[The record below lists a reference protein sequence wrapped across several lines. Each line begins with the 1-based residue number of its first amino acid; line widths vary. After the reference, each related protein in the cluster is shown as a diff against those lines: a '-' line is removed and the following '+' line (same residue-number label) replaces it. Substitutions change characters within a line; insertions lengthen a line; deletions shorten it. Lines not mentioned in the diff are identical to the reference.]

1 MFSGWG
7 ARHDDGDYEK
17 TLMIIMRNLIMM
29 MRNLIMIMMGLMML
43 IMKKATLTGLLR
55 RTQQVRGT
63 ARPVV
68 GDH

>member
-1 MFSGWG
+1 MM
-7 ARHDDGDYEK
+7 
-17 TLMIIMRNLIMM
+17 MIIMRNLIKVMM
-29 MRNLIMIMMGLMML
+29 DLMML
-43 IMKKATLTGLLR
+43 MMMLKMLIKKATLTGLLR